1 MSAINQ
7 PARHVSRALQTNIRD
22 TSKPGDLKFKADGLV
37 ATAPASG
44 NSEGLLLR
52 ALDSSSRRHAV
63 LQQEKPDQAVDQS
76 STHSHNT
83 SSSTLDSAS
92 QAVVAVKTSI
102 ATDSSGIEA
111 SNAAVANDSSGL
123 EAAKS
128 AMQDN
133 LKQMASDP
141 KAFHEAMKK
150 SFGEN
155 YDQSKAESI
164 RQQVLNDDFSWMP
177 EIRVVDESVLL
188 DQSGMQGAGQAF
200 GAYSGENDTIYI
212 SQQLLDSDPAKATQI
227 LTEEI
232 GHALDARLNTSDAAG
247 DEGDIFARL
256 VGGEEI
262 TDTQLSALRAENDS
276 GTIIV
281 DGKEVEVEYG
291 FFKKL
296 VKSVTKPFKKIG
308 KAIKKGLSKAWKG
321 IKKGFKKLMQSRIFN
336 AILMVA
342 QFIPIP
348 VVQVAVRVIN
358 AVKAAYQVYQ
368 GAKHGSIGMILGGVA
383 GVAGGIGGAGKLLGA
398 STKFVETA
406 GKIANGARTA
416 GAAYQA
422 ISKGNFAAA
431 AGLASNYFGGSG
443 TDLGRTLGAAGQVA
457 SAVDKAKDGDI
468 FGAIQSGQ
476 AAYSGFS
483 NVNAGNRGSTQDSGG
498 ANGSSSV
505 QSSGIQGFIDNI
517 KGNDTYLAI
526 VENVSTIRNIVKA
539 VKDGNYSSATSTFL
553 TNYADDLGI
562 GQSSQDTIKK
572 WAGVIEKVND
582 TKELLQD
589 GKYSTAIGEAA
600 GLLGIP
606 LTENN
611 QNRLDTVFKIRDSVL
626 GSQYATASRQAA
638 SLALQSGNPEL
649 AANFL
654 RLSNLLDG
662 KLPLPVSQ
670 RSVSDAA

>member
-7 PARHVSRALQTNIRD
+7 PVRHVSRVLQTNLRD
-22 TSKPGDLKFKADGLV
+22 SSKPKDLSIEGAGLV
-37 ATAPASG
+37 ISTHT
-44 NSEGLLLR
+44 SENGEGVLLR
-52 ALDSSSRRHAV
+52 AMDSNSRRNAL
-63 LQQEKPDQAVDQS
+63 LQQETDNQSVDQGS
-76 STHSHNT
+76 PHSPNT

-92 QAVVAVKTSI
+92 QGVVAVNTAI

-111 SNAAVANDSSGL
+111 ANAAVANDSSGL

-150 SFGEN
+150 SFGES
-155 YDQSKAESI
+155 YDRSAAETI

-177 EIRVVDESVLL
+177 EIRVVDESVLQ
-188 DQSGMQGAGQAF
+188 DQSGIQGAGQAF
-200 GAYSGENDTIYI
+200 GAYSSENDTIYI

-227 LTEEI
+227 LTEEV

-262 TDTQLSALRAENDS
+262 SSAQLSALKAENDS

-296 VKSVTKPFKKIG
+296 VKSVTKPFRKIG
-308 KAIKKGLSKAWKG
+308 KAIKKGLSKAWDG
-321 IKKGFKKLMQSRIFN
+321 IKKGFKKLMQSPIFN

-358 AVKAAYQVYQ
+358 VVKAAYQVYQ
-368 GAKHGSIGMILGGVA
+368 GAKHGSIGMVLGGVA

-416 GAAYQA
+416 SAAYQA

-443 TDLGRTLGAAGQVA
+443 TELGRTLGAAGQVA
-457 SAVDKAKDGDI
+457 SAVDKAQDGDI
-468 FGAIQSGQ
+468 LGALQSGQ
-476 AAYSGFS
+476 AAYTGLSGANS
-483 NVNAGNRGSTQDSGG
+483 TNGNSTQGSAGND
-498 ANGSSSV
+498 V

-517 KGNDTYLAI
+517 KGNDTYQAI

-539 VKDGNYSSATSTFL
+539 
-553 TNYADDLGI
+553 
-562 GQSSQDTIKK
+562 
-572 WAGVIEKVND
+572 
-582 TKELLQD
+582 
-589 GKYSTAIGEAA
+589 
-600 GLLGIP
+600 
-606 LTENN
+606 
-611 QNRLDTVFKIRDSVL
+611 
-626 GSQYATASRQAA
+626 
-638 SLALQSGNPEL
+638 
-649 AANFL
+649 
-654 RLSNLLDG
+654 
-662 KLPLPVSQ
+662 
-670 RSVSDAA
+670 